1 MVVNKGAA
9 SAGTRPSGNLPNEDT
24 EAPSRRS
31 AQVPGAKLINGH
43 EAPRCLS
50 ATSTRRPLAA
60 LSLPVALVQSWPLPF
75 LGTVSR
81 RPRGELITVI
91 RCARAVGTAVSDAS
105 RIPRRSVAGG
115 LGASAGVLTKPL
127 GGQLEAACWPGALN
141 PLGPFSET
149 APDVVRF
156 AGNRTR
162 NRIATD
168 CKTKGCTDEGACQ
181 PPWQSN
187 SARPAGY
194 RSARANVATREP
206 PGQGVLIH
214 PFDDRPRAGQPAA
227 RQARRR
233 CASRSSGLVAAF
245 HLPRAHLI
253 SEMR

>member
-91 RCARAVGTAVSDAS
+91 RWARERFGAA
-105 RIPRRSVAGG
+105 P
-115 LGASAGVLTKPL
+115 ASA
-127 GGQLEAACWPGALN
+127 A
-141 PLGPFSET
+141 
-149 APDVVRF
+149 
-156 AGNRTR
+156 
-162 NRIATD
+162 
-168 CKTKGCTDEGACQ
+168 
-181 PPWQSN
+181 
-187 SARPAGY
+187 
-194 RSARANVATREP
+194 
-206 PGQGVLIH
+206 
-214 PFDDRPRAGQPAA
+214 
-227 RQARRR
+227 
-233 CASRSSGLVAAF
+233 
-245 HLPRAHLI
+245 
-253 SEMR
+253 